1 MPAPPTQTAAWESP
15 AKYGNDGTR
24 ERAGEFAR
32 ANPAI
37 KVIGEITRR
46 GKGRGIREAVA
57 LGDIIGFADA
67 DNKVPIEE
75 FGKLQPWLAAGF
87 EVVIGSRGLPDSATL
102 SAARCGCSTARHGRN
117 APAPICTG

>member
-1 MPAPPTQTAAWESP
+1 MYHRATLAELPPCLRPPTQTAAWESP

-46 GKGRGIREAVA
+46 GKGRGIREAVSIA
-57 LGDIIGFADA
+57 
-67 DNKVPIEE
+67 
-75 FGKLQPWLAAGF
+75 
-87 EVVIGSRGLPDSATL
+87 S
-102 SAARCGCSTARHGRN
+102 
-117 APAPICTG
+117 